1 VRQLVL
7 FDRLQ
12 HFQPRDPLAVEP
24 GDHLVEEPGRL
35 RREGRRPLFHRFAQS
50 GGQRRSAG
58 VRRKLPHMRFHTNA
72 KFRRGE
78 IIFTGQQ
85 QTRKPIAGIQDVA
98 RGVPERHHIG
108 RRPVI
113 QIRFGK
119 ILHRRGGILADGLPG
134 IEYVLHSNHD
144 HIVPT
149 SAGRAGPE
157 KPPPRFTIIKVHMHQ
172 TRSERVVDPNPQETQ
187 EWLESLDQV
196 IDDGGPDRA
205 RYLLERL
212 ASRAHHS
219 GADLPIHLNT
229 PYINTIRVE
238 DELPYPGDR
247 AMERRIK
254 SLIRWNAMA
263 MVVRQN
269 NYDHGIGGHIS
280 TYASLATL
288 LEVGF
293 NHFFHAKYGE
303 EPGDLIYFQGHASP
317 GVYARAYLEGR
328 LTEEHLKNFRHE
340 LRDTPGLPSYPHP
353 WLMPDFWRFP
363 TVSMG
368 LGPINA
374 IYQARFMRYLENRGL
389 IAATPRKIWA
399 YLGDGEMDEPE
410 SMGSLTLASREK
422 LDNLIFVI
430 NCNLQRLDG
439 PVRGNGKMI
448 QEMESAFRG
457 AGWNVIKVIW
467 GSDWDEL
474 LRRDTTGLLEK
485 RMGEVVDGEFQTYIS
500 KDGAYIRKNFFGK
513 YPELL
518 DLVSHLSDD
527 EIMKLRRGG
536 HDPRKVYNA
545 YKSAVETVGQP
556 TVILAHT
563 IKGYGLGEAGEGRN
577 ISHQQKKLNEA
588 EMLHFRTRF
597 EIPIPEEAV
606 HNTSFCR
613 PPADSPE
620 IGYMHERRRQLGGY
634 MPFRTPTAGTL
645 QAPPLEFFKESL
657 EGSPTREVSSTMA
670 FVKVLTMLMKH
681 PELGKHVVPIIP
693 DEARTFGMESLF
705 RQFGIY
711 ASQGQLY
718 KPHDAEMFLY
728 YKESKDGQI
737 LEEGITE
744 AGSMASFTAA
754 GTAAVNYAIEMI
766 PFFIYYSMFGFQ
778 RVGDMI
784 WAFGDARGKGFLCGG
799 TAGRTTLNGEGLQ
812 HQDGHSIVLSS
823 TVPNCTTYDPA
834 YSYEIAIIVRDG
846 IRRMYQER
854 EDHFYYLTLYNENY
868 PMPAMPEGQD
878 PEDVIKGIYRFRAA
892 ANGKAVVQLFG
903 SGPILNEALR
913 AQQILSEKYG
923 VDADVWS
930 VTSYNELRREALGVE
945 RWNRLHPGQPERT
958 PHIVQALT
966 GAQGPI
972 VAATDY
978 MKVVAD
984 QLAPWLPGRMETL
997 GTDGFGRSESRE
1009 YLRRHFEVNAE
1020 SIAAAALSRLARD
1033 GQFDMGKATAAFAE
1047 LGLDTE
1053 KSDPAR
1059 A

>member
-1 VRQLVL
+1 
-7 FDRLQ
+7 
-12 HFQPRDPLAVEP
+12 
-24 GDHLVEEPGRL
+24 
-35 RREGRRPLFHRFAQS
+35 
-50 GGQRRSAG
+50 
-58 VRRKLPHMRFHTNA
+58 
-72 KFRRGE
+72 
-78 IIFTGQQ
+78 
-85 QTRKPIAGIQDVA
+85 
-98 RGVPERHHIG
+98 
-108 RRPVI
+108 
-113 QIRFGK
+113 
-119 ILHRRGGILADGLPG
+119 
-134 IEYVLHSNHD
+134 
-144 HIVPT
+144 
-149 SAGRAGPE
+149 
-157 KPPPRFTIIKVHMHQ
+157 MHQ
-172 TRSERVVDPNPQETQ
+172 TRTERVGDLNPQETQ

-196 IDDGGPDRA
+196 IDDGGPERA
-205 RYLLERL
+205 RYLLQQL
-212 ASRAHHS
+212 AAHARSS
-219 GADLPIHLNT
+219 GAELPIHLNT
-229 PYINTIRVE
+229 PYVNTIRVE
-238 DELPYPGDR
+238 DEVPYPGDR

-269 NYDHGIGGHIS
+269 KYDHGIGGHIS

-293 NHFFHAKYGE
+293 NHFFHARYGD

-317 GVYARAYLEGR
+317 GVYARAFLEGR
-328 LTEEHLKNFRHE
+328 LTEEHLMNFRHE
-340 LRDTPGLPSYPHP
+340 LRETPGLSSYPHP

-389 IAATPRKIWA
+389 IAQTPRKIWA

-410 SMGSLTLASREK
+410 SMGSLTLGSREK

-448 QEMESAFRG
+448 QELEAAFRG
-457 AGWNVIKVIW
+457 AGWKVIKLIW
-467 GSDWDEL
+467 GGDWDEL
-474 LRRDTTGLLEK
+474 LRRDATGLLEK
-485 RMGEVVDGEFQTYIS
+485 RMGEVVDGEYQTYIS

-518 DLVSHLSDD
+518 DLVAHLSDD
-527 EIMKLRRGG
+527 DLMKLRRGG

-545 YKSAVETVGQP
+545 YKTAVETVGQP
-556 TVILAHT
+556 TLILAHT

-577 ISHQQKKLNEA
+577 ISHQQKKLNEQ
-588 EMLHFRTRF
+588 ELQQFRTRF
-597 EIPIPEEAV
+597 EIPISEEDV

-634 MPFRTPTAGTL
+634 VPFRTPSGGL
-645 QAPPLEFFKESL
+645 LEAPPLDYFKESL
-657 EGSPTREVSSTMA
+657 EGSSGREVSSTMA
-670 FVKVLTMLMKH
+670 FVRVLTLLMKH
-681 PELGKHVVPIIP
+681 PQIGKRVVPIIP

-744 AGSMASFTAA
+744 AGSMASFAAA
-754 GTAAVNYAIEMI
+754 GTARVNYSLEMI

-799 TAGRTTLNGEGLQ
+799 TAGRTTLAGEGLQ
-812 HQDGHSIVLSS
+812 HQDGHSLVLAS
-823 TVPNCTTYDPA
+823 TVPTCAAYDPA
-834 YSYEIAIIVRDG
+834 YSYELAIIVQDG
-846 IRRMYQER
+846 IRRMYQEQ
-854 EDHFYYLTLYNENY
+854 EDLFYYLTLYNENY
-868 PMPAMPEGQD
+868 PMPGMPEGLD

-892 ANGKAVVQLFG
+892 ESGPAVVQLFG

-913 AQQILSEKYG
+913 AQQILGERYG
-923 VDADVWS
+923 VAADVWS
-930 VTSYNELRREALGVE
+930 VTSYNQLRRDALRAE
-945 RWNRLHPGQPERT
+945 RWNRLHPGEPAQT
-958 PHIVQALT
+958 PHIVQAIT
-966 GAQGPI
+966 GARGPI
-972 VAATDY
+972 IAATDY
-978 MKVVAD
+978 MKVVPD
-984 QLAPWLPGRMETL
+984 QLAPWLQGRLETL
-997 GTDGFGRSESRE
+997 GTDGFGRSDNRE

-1033 GQFDMGKATAAFAE
+1033 GQFDVGKATAAFGE
-1047 LGLDTE
+1047 LGVDTE
-1053 KSDPAR
+1053 RADPAR